1 MTSVRNWV
9 VGIVLIIVLFA
20 AVAIIATG
28 LLDNPSGA
36 DGQDVATP
44 IATEAIGPISEL
56 EPVEGTSEDIAVPLP
71 REDTTP

>member
-1 MTSVRNWV
+1 MTSVRNWAI
-9 VGIVLIIVLFA
+9 GIILLIVLFV

-28 LLDNPSGA
+28 LLDSPSGA

-71 REDTTP
+71 TDGAIP

>member
-1 MTSVRNWV
+1 MTSVRNWAI
-9 VGIVLIIVLFA
+9 GIVLVIVLFA

-44 IATEAIGPISEL
+44 IATEAISPISEL
-56 EPVEGTSEDIAVPLP
+56 EPVEGTSEDIAVPLQTEGTIP
-71 REDTTP
+71 